1 VPAPT
6 ARGVL
11 GKARAAVNR
20 AFAETVVIEADGHGN
35 GHGPEVVVGEEI
47 AGEEHEA
54 VGAPSSP
61 AQLPSGDEDA

>member
-1 VPAPT
+1 M
-6 ARGVL
+6 L
-11 GKARAAVNR
+11 GKFRAAANR
-20 AFAETVVIEADGHGN
+20 AFAETVVIEADGHGTAMVGN
-35 GHGPEVVVGEEI
+35 GHGPEV